1 MKSKKSLFALLLVC
15 VMLLSACGSTASET
29 TAAPASTAENPVTGS
44 EAAAPSEE
52 AGVPDAEL
60 LVSVWGGPHADV
72 QKGIVADYPHGEV
85 TIDDVDYGNLQAKQ
99 LTSFSAQSGSGNYDV
114 VWVNSQ
120 WVEQYVNAGYLL
132 PLDDYIDAFNVDTSI
147 YAQGLLDGCRVDGK
161 LYGLPTY
168 AQCLILCYDTEAF
181 AEANLAVP
189 TTMDELIEVARY
201 FKSQGTGI
209 AIPAKQGGASTT
221 LFSQMLY
228 SDGNDYF
235 DADGNL
241 DLTSD
246 AVVRAAS
253 WYDELVANSID
264 GCTAWHHDEVAEA
277 VRTKKA
283 PIGIVMS
290 ALCNQNYDEDKSLI
304 GDTVAYAPLAG
315 ASGNAAA
322 ANTFWVWAVAANSAN
337 PETAADFCV
346 WMTSPEVEKAQT
358 VADQQISAISALS
371 EDPEVLEATPYLPV
385 VMQQLANGKGDPQTS
400 AFAELKSHL
409 QAALSEIATT
419 DADPAAVL
427 ASVQEAMKDV
437 DFTK

>member
-1 MKSKKSLFALLLVC
+1 MKRSYSLIAALMAGS
-15 VMLLSACGSTASET
+15 MLLAACDSTNSQAS
-29 TAAPASTAENPVTGS
+29 SSSS
-44 EAAAPSEE
+44 EAAPSESATSE
-52 AGVPDAEL
+52 SSTVPQADL

-72 QKGIVADYPHGEV
+72 QKGIVADYPNGTV

-99 LTSFSAQSGSGNYDV
+99 LTSFGAQSGSGNYDV

-120 WVEQYVNAGYLL
+120 WMEQYVDAGYLL
-132 PLDDYIDAFNVDTSI
+132 PLDDTIEKLGIDTSI
-147 YAQGLLDGCRVDGK
+147 YAPGLLDGCRVDGK

-181 AEANLAVP
+181 EAANLEVP
-189 TTMDELIEVARY
+189 TTMEELIEVARY
-201 FKSQGTGI
+201 FKSQGSGI
-209 AIPAKQGGASTT
+209 ALPAKQGSGSTT
-221 LFSQMLY
+221 LLSQMLY

-241 DLTSD
+241 ALTSD
-246 AVVRAAS
+246 AVVQAAT
-253 WYDELVANSID
+253 WYDELVENSID

-304 GDTVAYAPLAG
+304 ADTVAYAPLTG
-315 ASGNAAA
+315 SSENAAA

-337 PETAADFCV
+337 PETAADFCA
-346 WMTSPEVEKAQT
+346 WMTSYDVEKAQA
-358 VADQQISAISALS
+358 VADQQISAITSLT
-371 EDPEVLEATPYLPV
+371 EDPEILEATPYLPV
-385 VMQQLANGKGDPQTS
+385 VMQALENGKGDPQTS
-400 AFAELKSHL
+400 SFAELKNNL

-419 DADPAAVL
+419 DADPATVL
-427 ASVQEAMKDV
+427 AGVQEAMQGT

>member
-1 MKSKKSLFALLLVC
+1 MKHKKSLLAVLLIC
-15 VMLLSACGSTASET
+15 AMSLSACGS
-29 TAAPASTAENPVTGS
+29 PASGS
-44 EAAAPSEE
+44 SDTPDTSAPGSASAAPSTST
-52 AGVPDAEL
+52 GAETPKADL

-72 QKGIVADYPHGEV
+72 QKVVAADYPNGEI

-99 LTSFSAQSGSGNYDV
+99 LTSFGAQSGSGNYDV

-132 PLDDYIDAFNVDTSI
+132 PLDDYIDKLSVDTGL
-147 YAQGLLDGCRVDGK
+147 YAEGLLEGCRVDGK

-168 AQCLILCYDTEAF
+168 AQCLILCYDAQAF
-181 AEANLAVP
+181 EDANLKVP
-189 TTMDELIEVARY
+189 ANMDELIEVAKY
-201 FKSQGTGI
+201 FKSQGSGI

-246 AVVRAAS
+246 AVVQAAT

-290 ALCNQNYDEDKSLI
+290 ALCNQNYDEEKSLI
-304 GDTVAYAPLAG
+304 ADTVAYAPLAG
-315 ASGNAAA
+315 ASGKAAA

-337 PETAADFCV
+337 PETAADFCA

-358 VADQQISAISALS
+358 VADQQISAISSLS
-371 EDPEVLEATPYLPV
+371 EDAEVLKATPFLPV
-385 VMQQLANGKGDPQTS
+385 VMEELANGKGDPQTS
-400 AFAELKSHL
+400 SFAELKSSL

-419 DADPAAVL
+419 DADPSAVL
-427 ASVQEAMKDV
+427 AKVQQAMEDT
-437 DFTK
+437 DFSK